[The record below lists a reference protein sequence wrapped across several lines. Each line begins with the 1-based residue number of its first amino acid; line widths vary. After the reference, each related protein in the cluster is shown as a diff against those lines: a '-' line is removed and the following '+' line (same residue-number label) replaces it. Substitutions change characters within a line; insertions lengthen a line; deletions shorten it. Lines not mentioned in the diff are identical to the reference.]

1 MDKSTVPIVDEI
13 RSLIKETQE
22 NLKEASASHKREMK
36 EIRDSHKKLSALSA
50 EAKQEMKEI
59 RDSHKKLSALSE
71 EAKQEAKREMKEI
84 RDSHKKL
91 SALSEEAKREMEELR
106 ASQKATDR
114 QIEATDRQIK
124 KFSEETGYHIRE
136 MSREIK
142 KAQNLF
148 TTQWGRLV
156 ESLVEGDLVR
166 LLREKGVEIERTST
180 NEKGLMSYVD
190 ENGVKQKEQC
200 EIDIVAKNGREIVVV
215 EVKTSLTVTDVRKFL
230 DVLKRFTQ
238 LLPEYRNN
246 KIYGAVAYLRTQDS
260 SDIYSEKNGL
270 FVIKATGSSASI
282 TNKKDFKPK
291 VFS

>member
-1 MDKSTVPIVDEI
+1 MSRPSVGSDEI
-13 RSLIKETQE
+13 WEAIKKTGKNIE
-22 NLKEASASHKREMK
+22 NLFVVQKEFQASQKEFQASQK
-36 EIRDSHKKLSALSA
+36 EFQASQKKLSA

-59 RDSHKKLSALSE
+59 RASHKELS
-71 EAKQEAKREMKEI
+71 
-84 RDSHKKL
+84 D
-91 SALSEEAKREMEELR
+91 
-106 ASQKATDR
+106 SQK
-114 QIEATDRQIK
+114 
-124 KFSEETGYHIRE
+124 ETGYHIKE
-136 MSREIK
+136 MSKEIK

-166 LLREKGVEIERTST
+166 LLKEKGVEIERTST
-180 NEKGLMSYVD
+180 NEKGLMGYVD

-200 EIDIVAKNGREIVVV
+200 EIDIIAKNGREIVVV

-238 LLPEYRNN
+238 LLPEYRD
-246 KIYGAVAYLRTQDS
+246 KKVYGAVAYLRTQDS
-260 SDIYSEKNGL
+260 SEIYSEKNGL